1 MSQLSIGIGI
11 KLDMAIAVLA
21 AGGGEALVEHSA
33 WSPPDSTAQAHTNA
47 AWTLLTGTSQG
58 IQQTNSIWYPAKTG
72 SYTGVLWSTLPVA
85 LLTNDNYMQMEAF
98 GGWTS
103 VNDWIGP
110 ALRMSD
116 TQESFYAFLVD
127 GNDDYV
133 IKRVFEGA
141 ETDVKTGALGV
152 AIVPGSI
159 IRIEALG
166 DVITAYIDGNLID
179 TYTDV
184 EVSKNT
190 TGGPGVVAEGL
201 GSSNQIVNFYAG
213 DLDSE
218 GNLGVYGDFAHN
230 SPDDRYYTDSCF
242 TSSPEQL
249 LDGELSSTG
258 LHLVSTVPHWI
269 ELDFLDF
276 RVPSKIRVHG
286 ITQGYYDWTDVD
298 ILTKLNIG
306 DDWVEVATALDMDN
320 DGIDGWKTS
329 ADFSIIQPCRY
340 VRIEINATLDGSNFC
355 GTEEIEFYCTSQ
367 P

>member
-1 MSQLSIGIGI
+1 MGI
-11 KLDMAIAVLA
+11 KLDMSGGLS
-21 AGGGEALVEHSA
+21 AGAEEVGFVEHNA
-33 WSPPDSTAQAHTNA
+33 WSPPDATAQADTNA
-47 AWTLLTGTSQG
+47 AWTLLTGRAAG
-58 IQQTNSIWYPAKTG
+58 IQQTNSVWYPAKTTN
-72 SYTGVLWSTLPVA
+72 YTGVRWSTLPVA
-85 LLTNDNYMQMEAF
+85 LLSNDNYMEFEAF
-98 GGWTS
+98 GAWTN

-116 TQESFYAFLVD
+116 TQASFYAFLVD
-127 GNDDYV
+127 GDDNYV
-133 IKRVFEGA
+133 IRRTFEGA
-141 ETDVKTGALGV
+141 ESDEKSGALGV

-159 IRIEALG
+159 IRIEVSG
-166 DVITAYIDGNLID
+166 DTVSCYIDGNLID

-184 EVSKNT
+184 NVSKNT
-190 TGGPGVVAEGL
+190 TGDPGIIAEGL
-201 GSSNQIVNFYAG
+201 GSTNSIINFHAG

-230 SPDDRYYTDSCF
+230 EPDDRYYTDSCF

-258 LHLVSTVPHWI
+258 LHLTSTVPHWI

-276 RVPSKIRVHG
+276 RVPSKIRIHG

-298 ILTKLNIG
+298 ILTKVNIG

-329 ADFSIIQPCRY
+329 ANFSIIQPCRY
-340 VRIEINATLDGSNFC
+340 LRIEINSTLDGSNFC
-355 GTEEIEFYCTSQ
+355 GAEEIEFYCTSQ